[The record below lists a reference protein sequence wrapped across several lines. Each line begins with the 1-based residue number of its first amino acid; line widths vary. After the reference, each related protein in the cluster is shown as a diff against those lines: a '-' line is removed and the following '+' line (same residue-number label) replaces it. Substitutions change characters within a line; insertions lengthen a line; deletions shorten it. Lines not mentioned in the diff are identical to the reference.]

1 MSVPFSDGIGFLH
14 KNNYLQN
21 LIFSQQMPDDIY
33 TVDKMVSFLSMFFLF
48 VKKNLV
54 KNAQNQ

>member
-21 LIFSQQMPDDIY
+21 LIFPQQMPDD
-33 TVDKMVSFLSMFFLF
+33 TVEKMVKFLSMFFSPCE
-48 VKKNLV
+48 KKSY
-54 KNAQNQ
+54 